1 MLKNLVLVFHHK
13 LPPDGWEK
21 SVLKG
26 LKGHQGTGLGDGSI
40 CQSTA

>member
-21 SVLKG
+21 SLLKG
-26 LKGHQGTGLGDGSI
+26 LKGHQGTYAGI
-40 CQSTA
+40 R